1 MGSGHSTY
9 PGGYQ
14 RGKERMASQAEGLT
28 VFGGSFAKEGKIM
41 CQVLQWSALFFL
53 PVLLS

>member
-14 RGKERMASQAEGLT
+14 RGKERMASKAEGLT

-41 CQVLQWSALFFL
+41 CQVLQWSALFFYRF
-53 PVLLS
+53 S